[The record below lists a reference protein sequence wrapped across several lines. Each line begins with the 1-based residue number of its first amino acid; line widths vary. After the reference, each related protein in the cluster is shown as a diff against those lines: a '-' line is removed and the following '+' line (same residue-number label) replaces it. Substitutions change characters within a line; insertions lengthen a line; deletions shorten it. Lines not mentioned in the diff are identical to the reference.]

1 MAARALT
8 WKRAGTIAGRDLRS
22 APGKFVFV
30 VLSVAVGVAALVG
43 VRGFSDS
50 FRTTLSKQARSLMA
64 GDLSA
69 RVNQQPTAK
78 EREQIATLK
87 ARGIRATWVTET
99 VSMVSVPPD
108 PVPILVSL
116 KAVDPAEYP
125 YYGRVVMSPDQPLE
139 QALTD
144 SSVVVAEE
152 FLIRMHARVGDSV
165 RLGGHEFRIAA
176 MVVEEPDRITAGAG
190 IGPRVFL
197 SRKAL
202 EATGLL
208 AAGSRAYERLLVE
221 LPVGLQGVGQLAGV
235 RKELEGMLPEAQVMD
250 YREGNPALTEGL
262 DRATAILSLICLV
275 AMVLGAIGVAMSM
288 HAHLE
293 QRMDM
298 LAILKAIGAGSG
310 DLLRIFLMQ
319 TLGLGL
325 AGALV
330 GVTAGFG
337 VMLALPVVFGNL
349 LPVHTTFGF
358 PWRSAAAG
366 LATGL
371 LTTLLF
377 CLPPLLDVRKVRPIL
392 VFRRMV
398 ENASG
403 PEWSF
408 GEVWRE
414 LWRGGV
420 PGFVPA
426 VLRVLGRVG
435 MAGVRFV
442 QRNALQMAAVLV
454 TLGAL
459 AGIAAALSDSAQ
471 VGRYFALALA
481 TVLLV
486 LLGLSAGFLWVL
498 KWGLNL
504 VRLRLPQG
512 LRQGLANLYRPGNQS
527 AAVLAALGTGV
538 MLILSVY
545 LMQAQVLREI
555 QETASPTLPNL
566 FLVDVTTEEIA
577 GLKGFFQKQAGVL
590 QQLDLLPVVS
600 GHFVSLNGV
609 PIGQVKIE
617 HFPKRMLESVS
628 LSWADQLPAG
638 DRVEAGR
645 WFASPDAKEIALDK
659 GIADRI
665 HLGVGSKVELDVN
678 GETLPLTVAGVF
690 RSDEQHIAGRAGFM
704 LPSGLLKDAPTVWYG
719 AVRVDTR
726 QVSNVERAL
735 FATYPTV
742 TVINL
747 ADVLDRIEGVVRQIT
762 FVVRFLAGFSIFA
775 GLMILASSIAST
787 RFRRMREAVVLKT
800 LGATRGRI
808 ITVFSIEFSVLGLL
822 AGLVG
827 VVFANLLTKALL
839 IRLEAHWH
847 LEWAATLTALAGTA
861 LLAVTT
867 GWIASYRI
875 LGLRPL
881 EVLREE

>member
-1 MAARALT
+1 M
-8 WKRAGTIAGRDLRS
+8 
-22 APGKFVFV
+22 
-30 VLSVAVGVAALVG
+30 
-43 VRGFSDS
+43 
-50 FRTTLSKQARSLMA
+50 
-64 GDLSA
+64 
-69 RVNQQPTAK
+69 
-78 EREQIATLK
+78 
-87 ARGIRATWVTET
+87 
-99 VSMVSVPPD
+99 
-108 PVPILVSL
+108 
-116 KAVDPAEYP
+116 
-125 YYGRVVMSPDQPLE
+125 
-139 QALTD
+139 
-144 SSVVVAEE
+144 
-152 FLIRMHARVGDSV
+152 
-165 RLGGHEFRIAA
+165 
-176 MVVEEPDRITAGAG
+176 
-190 IGPRVFL
+190 
-197 SRKAL
+197 
-202 EATGLL
+202 
-208 AAGSRAYERLLVE
+208 
-221 LPVGLQGVGQLAGV
+221 
-235 RKELEGMLPEAQVMD
+235 
-250 YREGNPALTEGL
+250 
-262 DRATAILSLICLV
+262 
-275 AMVLGAIGVAMSM
+275 
-288 HAHLE
+288 
-293 QRMDM
+293 
-298 LAILKAIGAGSG
+298 
-310 DLLRIFLMQ
+310 
-319 TLGLGL
+319 
-325 AGALV
+325 
-330 GVTAGFG
+330 
-337 VMLALPVVFGNL
+337 
-349 LPVHTTFGF
+349 
-358 PWRSAAAG
+358 
-366 LATGL
+366 
-371 LTTLLF
+371 
-377 CLPPLLDVRKVRPIL
+377 
-392 VFRRMV
+392 
-398 ENASG
+398 
-403 PEWSF
+403 
-408 GEVWRE
+408 
-414 LWRGGV
+414 
-420 PGFVPA
+420 
-426 VLRVLGRVG
+426 
-435 MAGVRFV
+435 
-442 QRNALQMAAVLV
+442 
-454 TLGAL
+454 
-459 AGIAAALSDSAQ
+459 
-471 VGRYFALALA
+471 GRYFALALA
-481 TVLLV
+481 TVLVV
-486 LLGLSAGFLWVL
+486 LLGLSAGFLRVL
-498 KWGLNL
+498 KWVLNL

-645 WFASPDAKEIALDK
+645 WFSSPDAKEIELDK

-665 HLGVGSKVELDVN
+665 HLGVGSKVELEVN